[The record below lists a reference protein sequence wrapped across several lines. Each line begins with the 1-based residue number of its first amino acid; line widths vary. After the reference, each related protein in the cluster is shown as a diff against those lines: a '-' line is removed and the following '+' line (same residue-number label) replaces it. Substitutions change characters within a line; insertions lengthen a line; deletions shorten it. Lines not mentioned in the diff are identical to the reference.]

1 MEEKMVEVIV
11 FNSGAPL
18 KFQIG
23 DAKYQIKDG
32 PNVMKESLYLAAK
45 AWSGEKKIRLKADFD
60 NAQPKAPVAE
70 APAVE
75 EKPAEVAAPVETVV
89 EEKPV
94 EAPTVEE
101 KPKTAAPKKKSK
113 K

>member
-11 FNSGAPL
+11 FNSGVPL

-32 PNVMKESLYLAAK
+32 PNTMPESLYLSAK
-45 AWSGEKKIRLKADFD
+45 KWAGEKKIRLKADFD
-60 NAQPKAPVAE
+60 NAQPAAEKPEAPAPAEAPVAE
-70 APAVE
+70 EVVAPAAEEALAPAV
-75 EKPAEVAAPVETVV
+75 AEAV
-89 EEKPV
+89 
-94 EAPTVEE
+94 
-101 KPKTAAPKKKSK
+101 APKKKRK

>member
-32 PNVMKESLYLAAK
+32 PNTMPESLYLAAK
-45 AWSGEKKIRLKADFD
+45 KWSGEKKIRLKADFD
-60 NAQPKAPVAE
+60 NAQPKAPAVAE
-70 APAVE
+70 IVVE
-75 EKPAEVAAPVETVV
+75 EKPAEVVAPAETAV

-94 EAPTVEE
+94 EAPAVAE
-101 KPKTAAPKKKSK
+101 AVAPKKKRK